1 MMNKKFTVL
10 LSLLLAATLTIP
22 TFAGTTALAAKANK
36 KLDAVA
42 QYTVVVDDK
51 DTGVE
56 IPVMVPLR
64 KMAKATGMKVTK
76 KGNQVRL
83 DTGEMHADF
92 TVGKDAYSLTTSM
105 KGAAGAT
112 GQFSLGSAPYVVKK
126 TIYVPMSLFWVIEGN
141 DASVLSI
148 NGQKINFST
157 KGSDQTQIPNPF
169 VEYGTLADAEK
180 AAGFTFKVPE
190 QINGFKQS
198 YISVIDGKMQQVV
211 YEKGESQVTL
221 RKMAGTDDISGVY
234 IDYAKKD
241 QVAIGGHQTELRG
254 DGTSVFVAVWNN
266 GGYTYAVYADAGV
279 TAAQMT
285 AIVESI
291 Q

>member
-1 MMNKKFTVL
+1 
-10 LSLLLAATLTIP
+10 
-22 TFAGTTALAAKANK
+22 
-36 KLDAVA
+36 
-42 QYTVVVDDK
+42 
-51 DTGVE
+51 
-56 IPVMVPLR
+56 
-64 KMAKATGMKVTK
+64 
-76 KGNQVRL
+76 
-83 DTGEMHADF
+83 
-92 TVGKDAYSLTTSM
+92 
-105 KGAAGAT
+105 
-112 GQFSLGSAPYVVKK
+112 
-126 TIYVPMSLFWVIEGN
+126 
-141 DASVLSI
+141 
-148 NGQKINFST
+148 
-157 KGSDQTQIPNPF
+157 
-169 VEYGTLADAEK
+169 
-180 AAGFTFKVPE
+180 
-190 QINGFKQS
+190 
-198 YISVIDGKMQQVV
+198 MQQVV

>member
-22 TFAGTTALAAKANK
+22 AFAGTTALAAKANK

-92 TVGKDAYSLTTSM
+92 TIGKDAYSLTTSM

-190 QINGFKQS
+190 QMNGCKQS
-198 YISVIDGKMQQVV
+198 YISVMDGKMQQVV

-221 RKMAGTDDISGVY
+221 RKMAGTDDISGVN

>member
-36 KLDAVA
+36 KLDTVA

-92 TVGKDAYSLTTSM
+92 TIGKDAYSLTTSM
-105 KGAAGAT
+105 KGADGAT

-148 NGQKINFST
+148 DGQKINFST

-190 QINGFKQS
+190 QINGCKQS
-198 YISVIDGKMQQVV
+198 YISVMDGKMQQVV

>member
-92 TVGKDAYSLTTSM
+92 TIGKDAYSLTTSM
-105 KGAAGAT
+105 KGATGAT

-157 KGSDQTQIPNPF
+157 KGSNQTQTPNPF

-190 QINGFKQS
+190 QINGCKQS
-198 YISVIDGKMQQVV
+198 YISVMDGKMQQVV

-241 QVAIGGHQTELRG
+241 QVTIGGHQTELRG

>member
-22 TFAGTTALAAKANK
+22 TFAGTTALASKANK
-36 KLDAVA
+36 KLDTVG

-92 TVGKDAYSLTTSM
+92 TIGKDAYSLTTSM
-105 KGAAGAT
+105 KGADGAT

-148 NGQKINFST
+148 DGQKINFST

-169 VEYGTLADAEK
+169 VAYGTLTDAEK

-190 QINGFKQS
+190 QINGCKQS
-198 YISVIDGKMQQVV
+198 YISVMDGKMQQVV

>member
-22 TFAGTTALAAKANK
+22 TFAGTTALASKANK
-36 KLDAVA
+36 KLDAVG

-105 KGAAGAT
+105 KGATGAT

-190 QINGFKQS
+190 QMNGFKQS
-198 YISVIDGKMQQVV
+198 YISVMDGKMQQVV

>member
-36 KLDAVA
+36 KLDTVG

-92 TVGKDAYSLTTSM
+92 TIGKDAYSLTTSM
-105 KGAAGAT
+105 KGADGAT

-148 NGQKINFST
+148 DGQKINFST

-190 QINGFKQS
+190 QINGCKQS
-198 YISVIDGKMQQVV
+198 YISVMDGKMQQVV

-241 QVAIGGHQTELRG
+241 QVAIDGHQTELRG

-291 Q
+291 R

>member
-22 TFAGTTALAAKANK
+22 AFAGTTTMASKANK
-36 KLDAVA
+36 KLDTVA

-92 TVGKDAYSLTTSM
+92 TIGKDAYSLTTSM

-190 QINGFKQS
+190 QMNGCKQS
-198 YISVIDGKMQQVV
+198 YISVMDGKMQQVV

-221 RKMAGTDDISGVY
+221 RKMAGTDDISGVN

>member
-1 MMNKKFTVL
+1 MMNKKSTVL

-92 TVGKDAYSLTTSM
+92 TIGKDAYSLTTSM

-198 YISVIDGKMQQVV
+198 YISVMDGKMQQVV

>member
-105 KGAAGAT
+105 KGATGAT

-157 KGSDQTQIPNPF
+157 KGSDQTQILNPF

-180 AAGFTFKVPE
+180 ATGFTFKVPE

-198 YISVIDGKMQQVV
+198 YISVMDGKMQQVV
-211 YEKGESQVTL
+211 YEKGKSQVTL

>member
-36 KLDAVA
+36 KLDTVG

-92 TVGKDAYSLTTSM
+92 TIGKDAYSLTTSM
-105 KGAAGAT
+105 KGAEGAT

-148 NGQKINFST
+148 DGQKINFST

-190 QINGFKQS
+190 QINGCKQS
-198 YISVIDGKMQQVV
+198 YISVMDGKMQQVV

>member
-22 TFAGTTALAAKANK
+22 AFAGTTTMASKANK
-36 KLDAVA
+36 KLDTVG

-56 IPVMVPLR
+56 VPVMVPLR

-83 DTGEMHADF
+83 DTGKMHADF
-92 TVGKDAYSLTTSM
+92 TIGKDEYSLTTSI
-105 KGAAGAT
+105 KGAEGAT
-112 GQFSLGSAPYVVKK
+112 APFSLGSAPYVVKK
-126 TIYVPMSLFWVIEGN
+126 TIYVPMSLFWIIEGN
-141 DASVLSI
+141 DSSVLSI
-148 NGQKINFST
+148 DGQTIHFST
-157 KGSDQTQIPNPF
+157 KGADQTQIPNPF
-169 VEYGTLADAEK
+169 VEYQTLTEAEQ
-180 AAGFTFKVPE
+180 AAGFTFKMPE
-190 QINGFKQS
+190 QIDGYKQAA
-198 YISVIDGKMQQVV
+198 ISVMDGKMQQVV
-211 YEKGESQVTL
+211 YEKGESQITL

-241 QVAIGGHQTELRG
+241 QVTIDGHQTELRG
-254 DGTSVFVAVWNN
+254 DGTRVYVAVWNN
-266 GGYTYAVYADAGV
+266 GGYTYAVYVDAGV

-285 AIVESI
+285 TIVGSI

>member
-36 KLDAVA
+36 KLDTVG

-92 TVGKDAYSLTTSM
+92 TIGKDAYSLTTSM
-105 KGAAGAT
+105 KGAEGAT

-148 NGQKINFST
+148 DGQKINFST

-169 VEYGTLADAEK
+169 VEYGKLADAEK

-190 QINGFKQS
+190 QINGCKQS
-198 YISVIDGKMQQVV
+198 YISVMDGKMQQVV

>member
-92 TVGKDAYSLTTSM
+92 TIGKDAYSLTTSI
-105 KGAAGAT
+105 KDAAGAT

-126 TIYVPMSLFWVIEGN
+126 TIYVPMSLFWMIEGN

-169 VEYGTLADAEK
+169 VEYRTLADAEK

-190 QINGFKQS
+190 QINGCKQS
-198 YISVIDGKMQQVV
+198 YISVMDGKMQQVV

>member
-157 KGSDQTQIPNPF
+157 KGSDQTQISNPS

-198 YISVIDGKMQQVV
+198 YISVMDGKMQQVV

-279 TAAQMT
+279 TTAQMT

>member
-76 KGNQVRL
+76 KGKQVRL

-92 TVGKDAYSLTTSM
+92 TIGKDAYSLTTSM
-105 KGAAGAT
+105 KGADGAT

-198 YISVIDGKMQQVV
+198 YISVMDGKMQQVV

>member
-105 KGAAGAT
+105 KGATGAT

-190 QINGFKQS
+190 QMNGFKQS
-198 YISVIDGKMQQVV
+198 YISVMDGKMQQVV

>member
-36 KLDAVA
+36 KLDAVG

-92 TVGKDAYSLTTSM
+92 TIGKDAYSLTTSM

-190 QINGFKQS
+190 QINGCKQS
-198 YISVIDGKMQQVV
+198 YISVMDGKMQQVV

>member
-36 KLDAVA
+36 KLDTVG

-92 TVGKDAYSLTTSM
+92 TIGKDAYSLTTSM
-105 KGAAGAT
+105 KDADGAT

-148 NGQKINFST
+148 DGQKINFST

-169 VEYGTLADAEK
+169 VAYGTLADAEK

-190 QINGFKQS
+190 QINGCKQS
-198 YISVIDGKMQQVV
+198 YISVMDGKMQQVV

>member
-105 KGAAGAT
+105 EGAAGAT

-190 QINGFKQS
+190 QINGCKQS
-198 YISVIDGKMQQVV
+198 YISVMDGKMQQVV

-279 TAAQMT
+279 TTAQMT

>member
-22 TFAGTTALAAKANK
+22 TFAGTTTLAAKANK
-36 KLDAVA
+36 KLDTVA

-51 DTGVE
+51 NTGVE

-92 TVGKDAYSLTTSM
+92 TIGKGAYSLTTSI
-105 KGAAGAT
+105 KGAEGAT

-141 DASVLSI
+141 DSSVLSI
-148 NGQKINFST
+148 DGQNINFST
-157 KGSDQTQIPNPF
+157 KSEDQTQIPNPF
-169 VEYGTLADAEK
+169 VEYETLSDAEK
-180 AAGFTFKVPE
+180 AAGFAFKVPE
-190 QINGFKQS
+190 QINGYKQS
-198 YISVIDGKMQQVV
+198 YISVMDGKMQQVV
-211 YEKGESQVTL
+211 YEKGEAQITL
-221 RKMAGTDDISGVY
+221 RKMAGTEDISGVY

-241 QVAIGGHQTELRG
+241 QVTIGGHQTELRG
-254 DGTSVFVAVWNN
+254 DGTSVYVAVWNN

>member
-22 TFAGTTALAAKANK
+22 TFAGTTALASKANK
-36 KLDAVA
+36 KLDTVG

-92 TVGKDAYSLTTSM
+92 TIGKDAYSLTTSM
-105 KGAAGAT
+105 KGAEGAT

-148 NGQKINFST
+148 DGQKINFST

-169 VEYGTLADAEK
+169 VAYGTLADAEK

-190 QINGFKQS
+190 QINGCKQS
-198 YISVIDGKMQQVV
+198 YISVMDGKMQQVV
-211 YEKGESQVTL
+211 YENGESQVTL

>member
-36 KLDAVA
+36 KLDTVG

-92 TVGKDAYSLTTSM
+92 TIGKDAYSLTTSM
-105 KGAAGAT
+105 KGADGAT
-112 GQFSLGSAPYVVKK
+112 GRFSLGSAPYVVKK

-148 NGQKINFST
+148 DGQKINFST

-190 QINGFKQS
+190 QINGCKQS
-198 YISVIDGKMQQVV
+198 YISVMDGKMQQVV

>member
-190 QINGFKQS
+190 QINGCKQS
-198 YISVIDGKMQQVV
+198 YISVMDGKMQQVV

>member
-105 KGAAGAT
+105 EGAAGAT

-190 QINGFKQS
+190 QINGCKQS
-198 YISVIDGKMQQVV
+198 YISVMG
-211 YEKGESQVTL
+211 
-221 RKMAGTDDISGVY
+221 RKDAAGR
-234 IDYAKKD
+234 
-241 QVAIGGHQTELRG
+241 L
-254 DGTSVFVAVWNN
+254 
-266 GGYTYAVYADAGV
+266 
-279 TAAQMT
+279 
-285 AIVESI
+285 
-291 Q
+291 

>member
-10 LSLLLAATLTIP
+10 SSLLLAATLTIP

-198 YISVIDGKMQQVV
+198 YISVMDGKMQQVV

-279 TAAQMT
+279 TTAQMT

>member
-36 KLDAVA
+36 KLDTVA

-76 KGNQVRL
+76 KGNQVRI

-92 TVGKDAYSLTTSM
+92 TIGKDAYSLTTSM
-105 KGAAGAT
+105 KDAEGAT

-157 KGSDQTQIPNPF
+157 KGSNQTQTPDPF

-190 QINGFKQS
+190 QINGCKQS
-198 YISVIDGKMQQVV
+198 LISVMDGKMQQVV
-211 YEKGESQVTL
+211 YEKGELQVTL

>member
-92 TVGKDAYSLTTSM
+92 TIGKDAYSLTTSM

-190 QINGFKQS
+190 QMNGFKQS
-198 YISVIDGKMQQVV
+198 YISVMDGKMQQVV

-221 RKMAGTDDISGVY
+221 RKMAGTDDISGVN

>member
-22 TFAGTTALAAKANK
+22 TFAGTTALAARANK
-36 KLDAVA
+36 KLDTVA

-92 TVGKDAYSLTTSM
+92 TIGKDAYSLTTSI
-105 KGAAGAT
+105 KGADGAT
-112 GQFSLGSAPYVVKK
+112 GLFSLGSAPYVVKK

-141 DASVLSI
+141 DSSVLSI
-148 NGQKINFST
+148 DGQKINFST

-190 QINGFKQS
+190 QINGYKQS
-198 YISVIDGKMQQVV
+198 YISVMDGKMQQIV

>member
-36 KLDAVA
+36 KLDTVG

-56 IPVMVPLR
+56 VPVMVPLR

-92 TVGKDAYSLTTSM
+92 TIGKDAYSLTTSM

-169 VEYGTLADAEK
+169 VAYGTLADAEK

-190 QINGFKQS
+190 QINGCKQS
-198 YISVIDGKMQQVV
+198 YISVMDGKMQQVV

>member
-190 QINGFKQS
+190 QINGCKQS
-198 YISVIDGKMQQVV
+198 YISVMDGKMQQVV

-221 RKMAGTDDISGVY
+221 RKMAGTDDISGVN

>member
-10 LSLLLAATLTIP
+10 LSLLLAATLTIS
-22 TFAGTTALAAKANK
+22 TFAGTTALAAQANK
-36 KLDAVA
+36 KLDTVG

-92 TVGKDAYSLTTSM
+92 TIGKDAYSLTTSM
-105 KGAAGAT
+105 KGAEGAT
-112 GQFSLGSAPYVVKK
+112 RQFSLGSAPYAVKK

-148 NGQKINFST
+148 DGQKINFST

-190 QINGFKQS
+190 QINGCKQS
-198 YISVIDGKMQQVV
+198 YISVMDGKMQQVV

>member
-22 TFAGTTALAAKANK
+22 AFAGTTALAAKANK

-92 TVGKDAYSLTTSM
+92 TIGKDAYSLTTSM

-157 KGSDQTQIPNPF
+157 KGSDQTQFPNPF

-190 QINGFKQS
+190 QINGCKQS
-198 YISVIDGKMQQVV
+198 YISVMDGKMQQVV

-221 RKMAGTDDISGVY
+221 RKMAGTDDISGVN